1 MKNNYYKIKKQ
12 LEALK
17 DENEYLKDNNKLL
30 HSLNDITFNARWEA
44 DSENYNLQNLML
56 LSNQLNILMTDM
68 LNYCDQNTIIGTAFK
83 CAILQY
89 QKVLAERMSC
99 LDNDNENQTDDT
111 WNQPLQ

>member
-1 MKNNYYKIKKQ
+1 MKNNYNKIKKQ
-12 LEALK
+12 LQELK
-17 DENEYLKDNNKLL
+17 EENKYLKDDNELL
-30 HSLNDITFNARWEA
+30 HSLNNTTFDARLKA
-44 DSENYNLQNLML
+44 DNDNFNLQNLIYL
-56 LSNQLNILMTDM
+56 NNQLNILMTDM